1 MVITKTKTAGKKEAF
16 STNVEIRLVY
26 FGSFFL
32 LGATLRLDGV
42 WQIGPLAKRYEE
54 SASQGGS
61 ARIQMVGH
69 VTRCLL
75 TA

>member
-32 LGATLRLDGV
+32 LGRRPQAVRGLADRATGQEV
-42 WQIGPLAKRYEE
+42 
-54 SASQGGS
+54 
-61 ARIQMVGH
+61 
-69 VTRCLL
+69 
-75 TA
+75 